1 MRHVVMF
8 RFDDHVGDD
17 VIAAIG
23 AALDAL
29 PGAIDTILD
38 YRHGRDLGLAPTTFD
53 YAIVARFAD
62 VDGFTTYR
70 DHPEHQRFIAEHIAP
85 NVVERVSVQFD
96 D

>member
-1 MRHVVMF
+1 MRHLVMF
-8 RFDDHVGDD
+8 RFEPD
-17 VIAAIG
+17 VTDADVAAMA

-29 PGAIDTILD
+29 PGSIDAIVD

-53 YAIVARFAD
+53 YAIVAEFAD

-70 DHPEHQRFIAEHIAP
+70 DHPLHQQFIADHITGRVA
-85 NVVERVSVQFD
+85 ERASVQFD